1 MSLPSPIVPTLCLA
15 APSEHHGV
23 GTIFNGTQQVWR
35 VVGSECGI
43 KMANRNPVFCLS
55 IFQRDKYNLI
65 WKCDPLSHSRFSQ
78 LRTVRILSPTGTSV
92 VVLLFCLWGH
102 LKVNCLCNLAEELIK
117 FNLLCIRGG
126 ICWSF

>member
-65 WKCDPLSHSRFSQ
+65 WKCDPLSHGRFSQ
-78 LRTVRILSPTGTSV
+78 LRTVRILSPTVDSV
-92 VVLLFCLWGH
+92 FITLWNLCCCSPVLFVGIF
-102 LKVNCLCNLAEELIK
+102 KGELPVQP
-117 FNLLCIRGG
+117 CRGVD
-126 ICWSF
+126 